1 MLRPRF
7 VVMSMYSGASGGTGK
22 STLAAGLAVLLS
34 RYLSADTALID
45 LGSTA
50 ASTRLLGVVP
60 SGAGVLD
67 YLAGVVGDVGRVITR
82 SSLVPTVHVVP
93 PGMPPSIEYVLDTSP
108 EDLGKRWEGLLYGL
122 LEHTSSRVVII
133 DLPPNPPRWVVDTIL
148 PRSQVVNL
156 VLENTSTSEYVLAEI
171 DSTVTRGLASGGRV
185 VNIVLN
191 KTVPGVDITDRVR
204 GFARGGFIT
213 TLPLSPITHYLVA
226 SMKLPVLYQ
235 AGGTLADFQRVLEQV
250 ASQLTRQVR
259 ILLTG
264 RVEYGQA

>member
-1 MLRPRF
+1 MRPRF
-7 VVMSMYSGASGGTGK
+7 VVMSMYSGGVGGTGK

-34 RYLSADTALID
+34 RYLAADTALID

-50 ASTRLLGVVP
+50 TSTRLLGVVP
-60 SGAGVLD
+60 NSAGVLD

-93 PGMPPSIEYVLDTSP
+93 PGMPPSIEYTIDTTP

-133 DLPPNPPRWVVDTIL
+133 DLPTNPPRWVVDTVL

-171 DSTVTRGLASGGRV
+171 DSTVTRNLASGGRV
-185 VNIVLN
+185 VNIILN
-191 KTVPGVDITDRVR
+191 KTVPGIDITDRVR
-204 GFARGGFIT
+204 GFARGGFIAT
-213 TLPLSPITHYLVA
+213 VPLSPVAHYLVA
-226 SMKLPVLYQ
+226 GLKLPVLYQ
-235 AGGTLADFQRVLEQV
+235 AGGSLVEFQKALDWV
-250 ASQLTRQVR
+250 AGQLTRQVR
-259 ILLTG
+259 VLLTG